1 MLIGITGTLG
11 AGKGT
16 VAECLVENG
25 FKHFSV
31 RAFLLEE
38 IRKRDLEENRDSMV
52 AVANDL
58 RKKHL
63 PSYIVERL
71 IEQAVSTGGNAV
83 VESVRVPGEV
93 EELKKAGGILL
104 SVDADIEKRYERI
117 VARKS
122 ETDQVSF
129 EEFKENEER
138 EMNSSDPDKQNIT
151 AVMRMADIHLKNN
164 GSIDDLKRAVKEKI
178 L

>member
-1 MLIGITGTLG
+1 
-11 AGKGT
+11 
-16 VAECLVENG
+16 
-25 FKHFSV
+25 
-31 RAFLLEE
+31 
-38 IRKRDLEENRDSMV
+38 
-52 AVANDL
+52 
-58 RKKHL
+58 
-63 PSYIVERL
+63 
-71 IEQAVSTGGNAV
+71 V

-129 EEFKENEER
+129 EEFRENEER

-151 AVMRMADIHLKNN
+151 AVMRMADIHLENN